1 MTDRDQKIHSKNSFD
16 DFGPEYQQQ
25 LIHEFITDKR
35 FGQSIAASIKAEFF
49 KDPAYSFIVKN
60 IIRYYEKHD
69 VIPNYDVLAPELRI
83 NMNHDN
89 TFATTVLDS
98 LNVIRKTEFVNP
110 NIKSTAIKFCNL
122 MALRD
127 HIDAVK
133 FKIDRGEISEYET
146 ISEGFKKI
154 LIEEH
159 HDESINVFD
168 NIELALNEEDRNAVP
183 TGVDA
188 IDLNTKG
195 GLGKGEV
202 ALLIAPTG
210 VGKALPNSHRVLS
223 KSGWVLNGELKV
235 GDTVIGSDG
244 KPTNVIG
251 VYPQGKRDIY
261 KITFTDNTSSL
272 CDIDH
277 LWSVNTNNMRTRK
290 TRKNGVSTYEPNNGF
305 ITLSTREM
313 IGNVKTKNGRFNF
326 RLPTV
331 KPVELDEKLVNI
343 HPYLIGLYLGD
354 GCSSNNTPHIITS
367 DYEIVEHIKSISDSK
382 IIISESDGRRD
393 GYKTLYKVK
402 LIDVEN
408 YLTDL
413 GIFSLKSNDKFIP
426 SIYLTNSLNNRVEL
440 LQGLLDSDGYVAKN
454 GTIQYTSVSKKL
466 ILGVRELVLSL
477 GGSVSNI
484 KSKVGTYSTNDG
496 EIVNCSEAY
505 TITLSFPDTINFN
518 VCKLSRKLSRVRLRS
533 KYKDLKFV
541 KSIEYHHEEEAT
553 CIMVDNEDHLYVID
567 DYVVTHNTTL
577 LSKIANS
584 GQLAGKN
591 ILQIFFEDKY
601 TDIQRKHL
609 SCYSGIPLSELKN
622 NETLVIERARE
633 VQKQITGNLVLHKF
647 PAEGVT
653 MSKIKA
659 LIKKVKASG
668 IKLDL
673 VIVDYLECIL
683 PSGGNRDGEEWV
695 GEGRIMRQFETIC
708 EDEEVGGWIATQGTK
723 LSTNIDVVK
732 IEHMGGNIKKAQIGH
747 FIMGIAKPLELREA
761 GKANISILKN
771 RLGPDGMIY
780 HECEFDN
787 DAMRISTGES
797 NTLLGFANIKQDNIE
812 AIALAAIKKSR
823 SEGDAVYDEF
833 FTSKSDLELK
843 SLNTEINSDSG
854 GAVTS
859 DPPVTT
865 NTALPPKVK
874 LPDIIK
880 LTESKPVVN
889 QEVKPP
895 QETRV
900 VNVSE
905 DTVIKQSP
913 PTQNSQTLKGL
924 NSKGI
929 PLRVLQKIYGNT
941 T

>member
-98 LNVIRKTEFVNP
+98 LNIIRKTEFVNP

-159 HDESINVFD
+159 HDDSINVFD

-202 ALLIAPTG
+202 GLLIAPTG
-210 VGKALPNSHRVLS
+210 VGK
-223 KSGWVLNGELKV
+223 
-235 GDTVIGSDG
+235 
-244 KPTNVIG
+244 
-251 VYPQGKRDIY
+251 
-261 KITFTDNTSSL
+261 
-272 CDIDH
+272 
-277 LWSVNTNNMRTRK
+277 
-290 TRKNGVSTYEPNNGF
+290 
-305 ITLSTREM
+305 
-313 IGNVKTKNGRFNF
+313 
-326 RLPTV
+326 
-331 KPVELDEKLVNI
+331 
-343 HPYLIGLYLGD
+343 
-354 GCSSNNTPHIITS
+354 
-367 DYEIVEHIKSISDSK
+367 
-382 IIISESDGRRD
+382 
-393 GYKTLYKVK
+393 
-402 LIDVEN
+402 
-408 YLTDL
+408 
-413 GIFSLKSNDKFIP
+413 
-426 SIYLTNSLNNRVEL
+426 
-440 LQGLLDSDGYVAKN
+440 
-454 GTIQYTSVSKKL
+454 
-466 ILGVRELVLSL
+466 
-477 GGSVSNI
+477 
-484 KSKVGTYSTNDG
+484 
-496 EIVNCSEAY
+496 
-505 TITLSFPDTINFN
+505 
-518 VCKLSRKLSRVRLRS
+518 
-533 KYKDLKFV
+533 
-541 KSIEYHHEEEAT
+541 
-553 CIMVDNEDHLYVID
+553 
-567 DYVVTHNTTL
+567 TTL

-609 SCYSGIPLSELKN
+609 SCYSGIQLSELKN

-653 MSKIKA
+653 MAKIKA

-695 GEGRIMRQFETIC
+695 GEGRIMRQFETVC

-797 NTLLGFANIKQDNIE
+797 NTLLGFANIKQDNVE

-823 SEGDAVYDEF
+823 SEGDAAYDEF
-833 FTSKSDLELK
+833 FTSKNDLEQKL
-843 SLNTEINSDSG
+843 LTIETNSDSG
-854 GAVTS
+854 STVTS

-865 NTALPPKVK
+865 NTTLPPKVK
-874 LPDIIK
+874 PLDTVK
-880 LTESKPVVN
+880 STEQKPVIT

-895 QETRV
+895 QEARV
-900 VNVSE
+900 VNVVE
-905 DTVIKQSP
+905 DTVIKQP
-913 PTQNSQTLKGL
+913 PPQPPPQNSQTLKGL